1 MFKRSSSHTKSTRPQ
16 GLTKVWMAS
25 IAFIRELVP
34 SIVRLGTASTFFLL
48 FENKWVLPIQERPCH
63 HYHTNTIPS
72 IQFTFIPLLESF
84 IFIPRQLTSFPS
96 TFLLA
101 FNPSK
106 PPIFSSQN
114 PWWDCG
120 DKVTQKGL
128 KIQQKVC
135 HQMID
140 SKMLS
145 KAIIHSW
152 KQMEW
157 IWFEVTGH
165 TNTPSSIFLC
175 SMPLTKILW

>member
-1 MFKRSSSHTKSTRPQ
+1 MFFSYKKHEATRADKSVD
-16 GLTKVWMAS
+16 GLNSLYPRWS
-25 IAFIRELVP
+25 
-34 SIVRLGTASTFFLL
+34 SIVRLGTASTFFS
-48 FENKWVLPIQERPCH
+48 FIREPYIPKWVLPIQERPRH

-120 DKVTQKGL
+120 DKMTQKRTQNPAESV
-128 KIQQKVC
+128 QQN
-135 HQMID
+135 D
-140 SKMLS
+140 WFKMLS

-152 KQMEW
+152 KQMNL
-157 IWFEVTGH
+157 IWSHWTYKYSFKH
-165 TNTPSSIFLC
+165 SSL
-175 SMPLTKILW
+175 

>member
-34 SIVRLGTASTFFLL
+34 SILRLGTASTFFS
-48 FENKWVLPIQERPCH
+48 FIREPYIPKWALPIQERPCH

-72 IQFTFIPLLESF
+72 IQFTFIPLLERF

-120 DKVTQKGL
+120 DKMTQKRT
-128 KIQQKVC
+128 QNPAESVPQNYWF
-135 HQMID
+135 
-140 SKMLS
+140 KMPS

-175 SMPLTKILW
+175 SMPLT